1 MEMKSAVF
9 WDITQRLY
17 YWDFWTFNDGTYR
30 ISRNFVKELLLD
42 AA

>member
-17 YWDFWTFNDGTYR
+17 YLDFWTFEDGTCG
-30 ISRNFVKELLLD
+30 ISRNFGQELLLD